1 MRKIIFSFVLL
12 GLCTTTSLSAQNETK
27 ESLRY
32 EIENLR
38 EQIAII
44 IRNNNSSLM
53 EMDDRLT
60 AAKGR
65 IRNLETENSYL
76 RQKTRT
82 RGEILSSLDEN
93 PAMQSALS
101 KIARLERDNKFLR
114 ESLDLEKKESR
125 RDAQNMVNRLNL
137 LETQKHH
144 LLNLNDSLNRI
155 VAMSIDAKTWQNR
168 FQEAEDKVI
177 KLEVENTALWQQAR
191 QSKAAHNR
199 EMEKQEAFVGRLE
212 QQLGAVETRNV
223 ELEAQM
229 KANLAFVRKTVNEKE
244 ALVLQNTRYQRT
256 IDSLETANAK
266 VQNNLRYEPMTEK
279 LHQKMDSLAYENTS
293 LKRQVAILNSGE
305 AVKQSRIRDLEVR
318 EADVREA
325 LFRMEIRE
333 QLMRDREKE
342 ALMKQQELEM
352 KELKY
357 QGLDE
362 KEVRLK
368 MIEARLREAV
378 REDSRN

>member
-1 MRKIIFSFVLL
+1 
-12 GLCTTTSLSAQNETK
+12 
-27 ESLRY
+27 
-32 EIENLR
+32 
-38 EQIAII
+38 
-44 IRNNNSSLM
+44 M
-53 EMDDRLT
+53 EMDEELT

-76 RQKTRT
+76 RQKSRT
-82 RGEILSSLDEN
+82 RGEILSSLNED
-93 PAMQSALS
+93 PATQNALS

-114 ESLDLEKKESR
+114 ESLLFEKKESR

-155 VAMSIDAKTWQNR
+155 VAMSVDARTWQNR
-168 FQEAEDKVI
+168 FREAEDKAV

-191 QSKAAHNR
+191 QSKAAHSR
-199 EMEKQEAFVGRLE
+199 EMEKQEAFVARLE

-244 ALVLQNTRYQRT
+244 ALVLQNTRSQRT

-266 VQNNLRYEPMTEK
+266 VQNDLRYEPMTEK
-279 LHQKMDSLAYENTS
+279 LHQRMDSLVYENTS

-305 AVKQSRIRDLEVR
+305 VVKQSRIRDLETR

-378 REDSRN
+378 KEDSRN